1 MQQFV
6 SDYMEG
12 AAPEILDALTRT
24 NMEKTAGYGR
34 DPYCESA
41 RERIRRACNAPEAE
55 VHFLVGGTQTNETI
69 ISSLLQPWQGVL
81 AAESGH
87 VAVHE
92 AGAIEHGGHK
102 VLTVP
107 GMDGKLSGDAVRSFV
122 NAFYADANW
131 EHEVAPGAVYEIG
144 RAHV

>member
-55 VHFLVGGTQTNETI
+55 VHFLVGGTQTRDHHLI
-69 ISSLLQPWQGVL
+69 AAPAL
-81 AAESGH
+81 AGR
-87 VAVHE
+87 
-92 AGAIEHGGHK
+92 
-102 VLTVP
+102 P
-107 GMDGKLSGDAVRSFV
+107 RSRK
-122 NAFYADANW
+122 W
-131 EHEVAPGAVYEIG
+131 TRR
-144 RAHV
+144 RA

>member
-55 VHFLVGGTQTNETI
+55 VHFSRRRHPDQRDRHLI
-69 ISSLLQPWQGVL
+69 
-81 AAESGH
+81 AAP
-87 VAVHE
+87 A
-92 AGAIEHGGHK
+92 
-102 VLTVP
+102 LTGRP
-107 GMDGKLSGDAVRSFV
+107 RSRKRTRR
-122 NAFYADANW
+122 
-131 EHEVAPGAVYEIG
+131 
-144 RAHV
+144 RA